1 MERLRLVE
9 AKSVGGSE
17 LISVGVL
24 FCAPARTI
32 PVLSIGSVT
41 TSQLIQGLFLEV
53 SILAKS
59 RLSLQL
65 GERESGLVLK
75 PSYAIS
81 SSKSRMRLS
90 FWRNI
95 TGTIGGSKVI
105 GWVVERVRF
114 VSSLSSITTR
124 E

>member
-17 LISVGVL
+17 LISVSVL

-32 PVLSIGSVT
+32 PVLSISSVT

-53 SILAKS
+53 SVLAKS
-59 RLSLQL
+59 RLPLQL
-65 GERESGLVLK
+65 SERESGLVLK